1 MFPLNFRK
9 EALKFPLF
17 PLTRGRKKGTII
29 VSFLYTRIYER
40 YPSYRCRMKQQSR
53 MQTQKN
59 RKKHLSKHNK
69 TEAQPSQP
77 SLPIIEAPPEEGLS
91 REAVRERMEKGLVN
105 TPVASP
111 VKSEKQIVRDNCL
124 TFFNLIFLILAIC
137 LALVGSFE
145 DMLFLGIA
153 ITNTAIGI
161 FQEIRSKRTIDK
173 MTLVASKKLGVVR
186 CGKITQIPSELLVRD
201 DIVEFAHGDQICA
214 DGVICTGQVQ
224 VNESLITG
232 EADAIVK
239 NPGDPLLSGSF
250 VIAGRCK
257 CRLTKVGAESYV
269 SKLTLEA
276 KKDAGPGD
284 SEMMRALTKLIR
296 VIGIAL
302 VPMGIVLF
310 CKQYYILEV
319 DLKAAVESTVAALI
333 GMIPEGLYL
342 LTSVALALSVMR
354 LARRKVLVQDMSCIE
369 TLARV
374 DVLCADKTGT
384 ITEETMEALDPV
396 LCRGQTDERVRMVLN
411 AFYDGADV
419 ENDTARA
426 MVAKYY
432 KNPSKWNC
440 KRRIPFTSATKWS
453 GAVFVGEGSYVIG
466 APEFILQNRIGEVA
480 EMVNDW
486 AARGY
491 RVVLLAEYD
500 GTPAQTEG
508 LDPSLVTPMAIV
520 PLSNRIRPEAKET
533 FRYFAAQGVT
543 VKVISGDNPRTVS
556 EVAGQAGIE
565 RAASWIDAGT
575 LSTDEDYDKAVEK
588 YTVFGR
594 VTPEQKRKLIRTLQ
608 KKGHTVAMTG
618 DGVNDVLALKVADCG
633 IAMASGSDAA
643 CQAAQ
648 LVLLE
653 NNFRTMPAVVAE
665 GRRVINNIERA
676 ASLFLVKNI
685 FSFLLTFVLLF
696 VNLPYPLVPLH
707 LSMISAL
714 TIGFPSFVLALEPN
728 KNRVR
733 GKFMRNVLRAA
744 LPGGVT
750 NLCIVLLLQAF
761 VAVFDFPMEQLY
773 TMTAVVLSFVG
784 ILVLIQ
790 VSHPIDWKRDLLCG
804 AMTVAIVFC
813 FTVLHTVF
821 DFVPLSTQSGL
832 VLAVLL
838 LLTIFIMLSVLRIQ
852 QSLRHVIR
860 TIRVWW
866 KKKRDSMDAIDF

>member
-1 MFPLNFRK
+1 
-9 EALKFPLF
+9 
-17 PLTRGRKKGTII
+17 
-29 VSFLYTRIYER
+29 
-40 YPSYRCRMKQQSR
+40 MKQQSR

-69 TEAQPSQP
+69 TEAQPAQP

-111 VKSEKQIVRDNCL
+111 VKNEKQIVRDNCL

-618 DGVNDVLALKVADCG
+618 DGVNDVLALKDADCG

-790 VSHPIDWKRDLLCG
+790 VSHPIDWKRGLLCG